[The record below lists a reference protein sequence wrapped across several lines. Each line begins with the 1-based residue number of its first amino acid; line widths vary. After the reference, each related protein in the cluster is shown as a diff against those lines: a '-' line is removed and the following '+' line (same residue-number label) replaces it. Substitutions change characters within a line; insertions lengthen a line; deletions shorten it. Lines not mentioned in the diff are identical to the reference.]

1 MRFYSYAQE
10 YEDLALYLALRDIK
24 KIFYIDVGANDPTYL
39 SVTKFFYLGGGNGIN
54 IEPLRDKC

>member
-39 SVTKFFYLGGGNGIN
+39 SVTKFFYLGGVMG
-54 IEPLRDKC
+54 